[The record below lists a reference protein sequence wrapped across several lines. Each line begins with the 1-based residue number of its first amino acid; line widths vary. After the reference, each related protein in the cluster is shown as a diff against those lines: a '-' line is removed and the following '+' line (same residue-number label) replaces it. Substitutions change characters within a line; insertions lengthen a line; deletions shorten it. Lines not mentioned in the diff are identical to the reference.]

1 MKGRLF
7 LLSLLATTISA
18 VSFGQECD
26 SLVNICYKHLTADSK
41 SGKAFISDG
50 QVYQAFVDAE
60 QSAEFKVTLY
70 GGTTYRIATTAGTDD
85 DYVIFNVYDQD
96 RNLLFSNQGSGFDNA
111 PYWDFKIDNTL
122 DCYIEAY
129 LDIDKKVSGCL
140 VLLIGFQK

>member
-1 MKGRLF
+1 MKKLIF
-7 LLSLLATTISA
+7 ISLLCFAGL
-18 VSFGQECD
+18 SFGQECD
-26 SLVNICYKHLTADSK
+26 SLVNVCYRHLAADSK

-60 QSAEFKVTLY
+60 QAAEFKVTLY
-70 GGTTYRIATTAGTDD
+70 GGSLYRIASSAGSDD
-85 DYVIFNVYDQD
+85 NYVIFNVYDQE
-96 RNLLFSNQGSGFDNA
+96 RNLLFSNQDQKNH
-111 PYWDFKIDNTL
+111 PYWDFKVDNTL